1 MSKQA
6 YIFIGPPGSGKGSL
20 SRLCMLHMGWQ
31 QFSTGNH
38 CRKHITEQTPI
49 GKEIDFIIKS
59 GKLISDDLVLAMVDD
74 WLTSSVA
81 TDTSLILDGFPRNGV
96 QAESLLQM
104 IKSKYASLKLRI
116 VKFIVSDQVAIDRL
130 CNRLTCNNS
139 DCQSV
144 YSGHE
149 LSSLAPKRA
158 FRCDYCSAD
167 LIKRCDDG
175 SHDIV
180 KARLQTYRTF
190 EQEILDRLAGHE
202 YIEVNVERPL
212 DEIFETFKISIND
225 AA

>member
-1 MSKQA
+1 MNKQA

-20 SRLCMLHMGWQ
+20 SKLCTLHMGWQ

-59 GKLISDDLVLAMVDD
+59 GKLISDDLVVAMVDA
-74 WLTSSVA
+74 WLESSIETATSF
-81 TDTSLILDGFPRNGV
+81 ILDGFPRNGI
-96 QAESLLQM
+96 QAENLLHM
-104 IKSKYASLKLRI
+104 IKSKYATLRLKI
-116 VKFIVSDQVAIDRL
+116 VKFIVSDHIAVDRL

-144 YSGHE
+144 YSVDA
-149 LSSLAPKRA
+149 LSNLAPKKA

-175 SHDIV
+175 SQEVV
-180 KARLQTYRTF
+180 KARLRTYRTF
-190 EQEILDRLAGHE
+190 EQEVLDRLAGHE
-202 YIEVNVERPL
+202 YIEVNVERSL
-212 DEIFETFKISIND
+212 NEIFETFKTSIH
-225 AA
+225 AI